1 SPYIVTADPPT
12 PVAILHGCHRLGRLR
27 SLLEACGELNDNVL
41 AVRSTRQGAR
51 VLRRDQAAR
60 LQAPKGTPDL
70 GDGGHPLRLQN
81 QIPKILSPRN
91 PALCIVSGV
100 NRTEPDSCCG
110 LRRSLGRFRIRAL
123 RRSGRENCDD
133 RHAPYQPHVSPSPS
147 DNVAYS
153 STRSPSGV
161 AYGPS

>member
-1 SPYIVTADPPT
+1 MDPWLSGPLPHHQAFSPYIVTADAPT

-60 LQAPKGTPDL
+60 LQAPKGTPDS
-70 GDGGHPLRLQN
+70 GDGGHPLRLQD

-91 PALCIVSGV
+91 PALSARATS
-100 NRTEPDSCCG
+100 NREQPPRQSLARRTLAIARSPDPVQ
-110 LRRSLGRFRIRAL
+110 
-123 RRSGRENCDD
+123 REN
-133 RHAPYQPHVSPSPS
+133 RA
-147 DNVAYS
+147 
-153 STRSPSGV
+153 
-161 AYGPS
+161 